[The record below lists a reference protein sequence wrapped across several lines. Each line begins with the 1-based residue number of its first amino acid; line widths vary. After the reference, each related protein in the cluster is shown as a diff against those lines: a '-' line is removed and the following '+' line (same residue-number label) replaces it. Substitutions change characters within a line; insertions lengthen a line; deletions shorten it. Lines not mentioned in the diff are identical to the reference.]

1 MCSAH
6 DYLDQKDV
14 LKKYPGIGR
23 IMAMLFDTSNTVEQL
38 EKVVVVARSAPAPR
52 CGTSSR

>member
-14 LKKYPGIGR
+14 LKKYSGIGR
-23 IMAMLFDTSNTVEQL
+23 IMAMLFDTSNTVEQF

-52 CGTSSR
+52 CGSSSG